1 MGQTPVKFYDRTLS
15 AEARAEIERIA
26 RRDYRTDNVKFLDVR
41 PGYGRHTHD
50 SKCRESCMKYCED
63 SDVIVEIEYGES
75 GYRALYGV
83 KDQKVYLWAD

>member
-1 MGQTPVKFYDRTLS
+1 
-15 AEARAEIERIA
+15 
-26 RRDYRTDNVKFLDVR
+26 
-41 PGYGRHTHD
+41 
-50 SKCRESCMKYCED
+50 MKYCED